1 MQNQSFVKL
10 DSLAYIIVWWQN
22 YVLMVLFVSCLKPC
36 TWYMLV
42 VTSKSYIIIWGH
54 SPANAKVIACVAW
67 CVRSVLL
74 IRHVQLALSFS
85 DQGLPALQGI
95 VVLNS
100 INTMRMVLVTESVFK
115 CNQYCPKVC
124 LKNLKQK
131 SPMLKLKSFYELA
144 ILKWFEIILNTSPTE
159 VLLKTFSNF

>member
-1 MQNQSFVKL
+1 MTTLKPPPALSTSLALLYEECNESFHCWWIMQNQSFVKL

-85 DQGLPALQGI
+85 DQGAA
-95 VVLNS
+95 
-100 INTMRMVLVTESVFK
+100 
-115 CNQYCPKVC
+115 C
-124 LKNLKQK
+124 
-131 SPMLKLKSFYELA
+131 
-144 ILKWFEIILNTSPTE
+144 TSRYRRVE
-159 VLLKTFSNF
+159 FN